1 LERRGALTSV
11 LGDVVDLVGPVS
23 IHALSITDLST
34 YKTQDAPDFNQIVGH
49 GFNVTA
55 TYVASVDLNALANE
69 GIEWV
74 SKKITSNPVSN
85 GAYGLIH
92 QVVY

>member
-1 LERRGALTSV
+1 LERRGALTGV
-11 LGDVVDLVGPVS
+11 LGNVVDLVGPVS
-23 IHALSITDLST
+23 IHAFSITDLLT

-74 SKKITSNPVSN
+74 SKKITSNSVSN
-85 GAYGLIH
+85 DVDKSIH
-92 QVVY
+92 QVVC